1 MASSDALKRAIK
13 KYNQEKVDR
22 ISMRVPKGMRE
33 ELQLHAET
41 HGDKSLNAFLW
52 RAVTE
57 TIERDNQS
65 TSK

>member
-1 MASSDALKRAIK
+1 MASSEAMKRASK
-13 KYNQEKVDR
+13 KYDSERIDR
-22 ISMRVPKGMRE
+22 IAMRVPKGMRE
-33 ELQLHAET
+33 ELQIHAET

-57 TIERDNQS
+57 TIERDNQN